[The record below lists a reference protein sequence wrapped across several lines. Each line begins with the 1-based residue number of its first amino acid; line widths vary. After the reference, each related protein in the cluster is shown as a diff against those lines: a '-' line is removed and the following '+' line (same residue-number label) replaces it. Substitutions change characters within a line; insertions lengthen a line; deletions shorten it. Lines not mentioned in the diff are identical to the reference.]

1 LFLFVYFNLKIWQ
14 SLCDRAFP
22 FTTPHGK
29 GVKVIQVCG
38 ETQNRKKCNALTL
51 MLTDSQ
57 TKETVMNHKT
67 NQPTSSKQGKAQ
79 NLSAQSDIGQSD
91 TKEIIFLAS
100 GLIILTLG
108 LGGLFMYSAD
118 EPLPA
123 TASQKSAEAVSALQM
138 AKAFVPPTP
147 SSTIPISGEERPVLA
162 EDSSLHLIT
171 HSPEIRE
178 ANDTDVYF
186 EFNRWALSDEAK
198 DLIKT
203 KVEAQGGEWTGT
215 LHIDG
220 HTDAQ
225 GTDSYNR
232 TLGLKRAE
240 SVKTYLVSLGIPE
253 DRIQV
258 KSFGKDGAVCQD
270 QTPDCF
276 EHNRRAHVA
285 FLAQPTVQQDET
297 LLSMTPHPLEDSTH
311 EESAPMIAH
320 QAIEESEGEIPV
332 QEEIPGELVAV
343 DPASTTESL
352 P

>member
-1 LFLFVYFNLKIWQ
+1 LK
-14 SLCDRAFP
+14 
-22 FTTPHGK
+22 K
-29 GVKVIQVCG
+29 IQ
-38 ETQNRKKCNALTL
+38 ESFFQPP
-51 MLTDSQ
+51 TDDL
-57 TKETVMNHKT
+57 TKETVMNSK
-67 NQPTSSKQGKAQ
+67 SSQSTAQEGKIRTP
-79 NLSAQSDIGQSD
+79 SAQSDIGQSD

-108 LGGLFMYSAD
+108 LGGLFMYSVD

-123 TASQKSAEAVSALQM
+123 TTSQKSEEAVIALQM

-147 SSTIPISGEERPVLA
+147 SSTTPISGEARPVLA
-162 EDSSLHLIT
+162 EDSPLHLIT

-178 ANDTDVYF
+178 AEDTDVYF
-186 EFNRWALSDEAK
+186 GFNRWALSDEAK

-225 GTDSYNR
+225 GTDTYNR

-240 SVKTYLVSLGIPE
+240 SVKTYLVSLGISE
-253 DRIQV
+253 DQIQV

-270 QTPDCF
+270 ETPDCF

-285 FLAQPTVQQDET
+285 FLSQPTVQQDET
-297 LLSMTPHPLEDSTH
+297 LLSMTPDPLDISTH
-311 EESAPMIAH
+311 EESAPMIAQ
-320 QAIEESEGEIPV
+320 QAIEESEGEIQV
-332 QEEIPGELVAV
+332 QDEIPGELVAV
-343 DPASTTESL
+343 DPLITTESL